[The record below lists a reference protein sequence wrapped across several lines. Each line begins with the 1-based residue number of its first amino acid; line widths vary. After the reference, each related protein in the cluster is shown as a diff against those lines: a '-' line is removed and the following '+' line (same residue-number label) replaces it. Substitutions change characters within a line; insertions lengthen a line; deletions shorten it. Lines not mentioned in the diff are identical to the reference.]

1 MPYMTRKTQG
11 YSLREYLQGASRWNC
26 RSVWEIAN
34 RIRRSQDHQGMAGCP
49 QSQPCREQVWSFSTA
64 TSHALTTSMDGGC
77 PGFWTHPC
85 HYWATL
91 AEVRI
96 PSSRPVTVSLA
107 AVCDHCLL
115 SSHPALTERAWPPL
129 AYKPPLGSGGLHWDS
144 PQGFGPSTVGS
155 HRLGAAPGPWL
166 TPAHKVST
174 YCSQKKGWRQKR
186 LWQQLCTDGS
196 HLSSVVMVISC
207 SRAAIADNWHL
218 QK

>member
-11 YSLREYLQGASRWNC
+11 YSFREYLQGASRWNC

-34 RIRRSQDHQGMAGCP
+34 RIRRSQDYQGMAGCP
-49 QSQPCREQVWSFSTA
+49 QSQPCHEQVWSFSTV
-64 TSHALTTSMDGGC
+64 TSHALTISMDGGC

-115 SSHPALTERAWPPL
+115 SSHPALRE
-129 AYKPPLGSGGLHWDS
+129 
-144 PQGFGPSTVGS
+144 
-155 HRLGAAPGPWL
+155 PGPLLPINPHWVVEDCTEILPRALGQAQLGPTDWEQHQGHGLPQL
-166 TPAHKVST
+166 TKQART
-174 YCSQKKGWRQKR
+174 AARKKGGGRR
-186 LWQQLCTDGS
+186 DHDNSFALMVHICPVLWCSSLVAEQQ
-196 HLSSVVMVISC
+196 
-207 SRAAIADNWHL
+207 
-218 QK
+218 